1 MTKTSA
7 MSYKNIYEEA
17 YNINAWEEF
26 YKDYSE
32 NEHAYKAK
40 VLDLREYID
49 SGAYLNILKE
59 YEASGSFPLPR
70 LIRINKKGSE
80 KKRTVFAFDR
90 DASWLLKF
98 FGFMLHCYD
107 DIFCDNLYS
116 FRKERSVKTAVAR
129 LVKQKNIP
137 QMYGMKLDIHDYF
150 NSSKTELLLQKL
162 QVVLSSQEKLLM
174 LFKTILSDTNV
185 LTSSGR
191 IVCPINK
198 GMMAGNPLS
207 PFLANLYLNDLDRH
221 FEKEDIFYA
230 RYSDDILFFTESEE
244 KRDGEYRYIIEFL
257 EKSGLT
263 LNPDKVSRIA
273 PGENFEFLGF
283 SFTKYGIDVSK
294 TSFEKI
300 KKKIRRKARAVLRW
314 KKKKDVDAEKAVK
327 VFIRYFNRKFFENPV
342 KSELTWCRWYFPIIT
357 SDRSLKEIDHYLQEN
372 IRFVYCGRHSK
383 RGYNLRYAR
392 MKELGYR
399 SLVNEF
405 HKE

>member
-129 LVKQKNIP
+129 LVKQKDIP
-137 QMYGMKLDIHDYF
+137 VMHGMKLDIHDYF
-150 NSSKTELLLQKL
+150 NSAKTDELLKKL
-162 QVVLSSQEKLLM
+162 QEVFKGQEKLFG
-174 LFKTILSDTNV
+174 LFKTILSEPDI
-185 LTSSGR
+185 LSAEGR
-191 IVCPINK
+191 KACPINK
-198 GMMAGNPLS
+198 GMMAGSPLS
-207 PFLANLYLNDLDRH
+207 PFLANLYLNELDRH
-221 FEKEDIFYA
+221 FEDADIFYA
-230 RYSDDILFFTESEE
+230 RYSDDILFFTDTEE
-244 KRDGEYRYIIEFL
+244 ERDTEYQNILDFL
-257 EKSGLT
+257 EKHGLT
-263 LNPDKVSRIA
+263 LNPDKVKYIA

-283 SFTKYGIDVSK
+283 GFSKYGIDVSK

-300 KKKIRRKARAVLRW
+300 KRKIRRKARAVLRW
-314 KKKKDVDAEKAVK
+314 KKKKEVEPEKAVK

-372 IRFVYCGRHSK
+372 IRFVYCGKHSK